1 MDQDPCGDLA
11 VAPCEVKLRWEAG
24 AFLPGTS
31 AHGLPALEHPIKGG
45 KGASAVRAF
54 SFWSILLQNW
64 RILILSK

>member
-24 AFLPGTS
+24 A
-31 AHGLPALEHPIKGG
+31 HGLPALEHPVKGG

-54 SFWSILLQNW
+54 SFWSIFMDLENFNSPKVIFYLL
-64 RILILSK
+64 K